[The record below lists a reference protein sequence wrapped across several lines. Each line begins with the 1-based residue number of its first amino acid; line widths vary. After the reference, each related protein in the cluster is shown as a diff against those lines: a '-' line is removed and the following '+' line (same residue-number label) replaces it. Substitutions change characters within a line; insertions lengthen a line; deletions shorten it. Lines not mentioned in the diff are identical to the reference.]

1 MPKALE
7 RKLERQAARKYPYP
21 KTNRGINRARRKRIR
36 HKREGYVYGTMNKL
50 GLLRK

>member
-7 RKLERQAARKYPYP
+7 RRLERQAAKKFPYP
-21 KTNRGINRARRKRIR
+21 KKAKALTRKRI
-36 HKREGYVYGTMNKL
+36 KRRRGSYVYGTMNKL